1 MAVRCNVPAQ
11 VSEFLVDSLQRHRDG
26 LCGVVER
33 DGRGMVEV
41 VVVVGVVS
49 SPKVSRF
56 SNRRAA
62 GLQKEG
68 WVSH

>member
-1 MAVRCNVPAQ
+1 
-11 VSEFLVDSLQRHRDG
+11 
-26 LCGVVER
+26 VER